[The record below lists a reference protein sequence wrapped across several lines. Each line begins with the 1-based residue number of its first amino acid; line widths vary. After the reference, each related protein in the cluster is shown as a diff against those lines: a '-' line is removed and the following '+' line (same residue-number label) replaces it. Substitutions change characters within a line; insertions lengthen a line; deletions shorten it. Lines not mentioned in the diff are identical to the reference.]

1 VSMVRSL
8 KSLKVTLS
16 RVVRGSAL
24 ASEAEEKKSW
34 KGFASRIPKAIVVIG
49 VVMVV
54 VAGMEHLGWFRGFE
68 TSHLDTLIR
77 LRSGEMSKKI
87 VIVEISEE
95 DYQRRF
101 DGTSP
106 LDKWK
111 LLGLLRAVQK
121 YNPRVIGVDID
132 TNDWHAACRRGQGGA
147 QCAQQCAEFDK
158 ALGELRAAAEPNP
171 EAGNSGTTI
180 VWAAVPRTLD
190 PPLELNPG
198 LGSLPLGWDWQGI
211 PRFPVDED
219 GSVRHFDGRVEVKK
233 SGDECPRGADKVGE
247 ACYLPTFARAIVE
260 AFRHKPRIT
269 ADEQVVFNFHGDRYQ
284 FPIID
289 AKQFF
294 PEQVANEKRSKEE
307 IASENEAI
315 EQSRV
320 GQFADKVVLIG
331 GGFPEARDEYFTPRG
346 SMQGVELNALAIQTD
361 LDGGGIHD
369 FTRGCELLIDF
380 AVSLLIVGMFYLYEQ
395 RPWKAVGMSFLVV
408 PAAFVSS
415 LVLFNSLAYWFNF
428 IPVAAGVFI
437 HQLYELAEGGSEAR
451 EKLRE
456 LQHEQEPVGVDV
468 ATVEEVTVAENAQAG
483 ATEETLSVENAKA
496 KRAAS
501 GAD

>member
-1 VSMVRSL
+1 
-8 KSLKVTLS
+8 LKVTLL
-16 RVVRGSAL
+16 RVARGSAP
-24 ASEAEEKKSW
+24 ASEAEEKKSF

-54 VAGMEHLGWFRGFE
+54 VARMEHLGWLRGFE

-77 LRSGEMSKKI
+77 LRTGEVSKKI

-95 DYQRRF
+95 DYQQRF
-101 DGTSP
+101 EGTSP

-111 LLGLLRAVQK
+111 LLGLVRAVQK

-132 TNDWHAACRRGQGGA
+132 TNDWNAACRRGQGGA
-147 QCAQQCAEFDK
+147 QCARQCAEFDK
-158 ALGELRAAAEPNP
+158 ALGELRAAAEPDP
-171 EAGNSGTTI
+171 EAGKSGTTI

-198 LGSLPLGWDWQGI
+198 LGSQPLGSDWQGI

-219 GSVRHFDGRVEVKK
+219 GLVRHFDGRVEIKK
-233 SGDECPRGADKVGE
+233 SGDECPGGADKVGE

-260 AFRHKPRIT
+260 AYRHKPKTT

-294 PEQVANEKRSKEE
+294 PEQVADEKRTKEE
-307 IASENEAI
+307 VAGENAAI
-315 EQSRV
+315 EQGRA
-320 GQFADKVVLIG
+320 GQFAGKVVLIG

-346 SMQGVELNALAIQTD
+346 PMQGVELNALAIQTD
-361 LDGGGIHD
+361 LYGGGIHD

-380 AVSLLIVGMFYLYEQ
+380 AVGLLVVGMFYLYEQ
-395 RPWKAVGMSFLVV
+395 RPWKAVGMSLLVV
-408 PAAFVSS
+408 PVALASS

-437 HQLYELAEGGSEAR
+437 HQLYELAEGGTEAR

-456 LQHEQEPVGVDV
+456 LQREQEPLEVHV
-468 ATVEEVTVAENAQAG
+468 ATAEEVTVAENAEAG
-483 ATEETLSVENAKA
+483 GTKETLSVENAKA